1 MVRSGDEDRILP
13 LYEQWGIS
21 GIKFGFVQIGSQ
33 EWTNYSPI
41 TFLYWYDL
49 PYVYKGETE
58 LDFWKHC
65 PPVWDESTA
74 LDGDIGEYI
83 VQARRSGT
91 EWFVGAMNGL
101 QPCDITINTA
111 DFLQHGKRYRMEVYN
126 DDPSLNT
133 RTKVSS
139 TIMNIK
145 AGKTLRLHLQASGGA
160 ALRFVLMDK

>member
-1 MVRSGDEDRILP
+1 MEPHLPQPHDSGRNRR
-13 LYEQWGIS
+13 QRGNARC
-21 GIKFGFVQIGSQ
+21 QAH
-33 EWTNYSPI
+33 
-41 TFLYWYDL
+41 DL
-49 PYVYKGETE
+49 PNVYKGETE

-65 PPVWDESTA
+65 PTVWDESKA

-139 TIMNIK
+139 TVMNIK